1 MQKILLSLAFFS
13 LQIFSLELSP
23 GLSNASVYFISPL
36 NNQVVENKF
45 VVKFGLKDFGVAPAG
60 IALDGTGHHHLIID
74 SKLPVF
80 NLPIP
85 ADKNHVHF
93 GNGQTE
99 TQVVLTPGVHT
110 LQLLLGDYRHI
121 PHDPPI
127 FSKRISV
134 NVQSN

>member
-1 MQKILLSLAFFS
+1 MTSGISNLTKWFF
-13 LQIFSLELSP
+13 
-23 GLSNASVYFISPL
+23 
-36 NNQVVENKF
+36 ENKF
-45 VVKFGLKDFGVAPAG
+45 IVKFGLKDFGVAPAG
-60 IALDGTGHHHLIID
+60 MALDGTGHHHLIID
-74 SKLPVF
+74 FKLPAF
-80 NLPIP
+80 DLPIP

-93 GNGQTE
+93 GKGQTE

-127 FSKRISV
+127 FSKRITV